1 MIMIMMFLLT
11 LSQNSINT
19 GQRGLKIIFSYKS
32 YTSIPGSISTEMG
45 KKNLDNGRYPK
56 TKDCQDDDPLYVQTL
71 LFVGPGQWSSS
82 SVSDGKTCGRWTLG
96 PQICIMSM
104 YALYSISETITTT
117 E

>member
-1 MIMIMMFLLT
+1 M
-11 LSQNSINT
+11 
-19 GQRGLKIIFSYKS
+19 G
-32 YTSIPGSISTEMG
+32 G

-71 LFVGPGQWSSS
+71 LFVGPGQWSFS

-104 YALYSISETITTT
+104 HHVHVCTVQYIGNNNNYGVSM
-117 E
+117 